1 MPGMEERSMMEKTIK
16 KDIWEMISSVSYS
29 THIAGNA
36 GRADQKFFEHLQE
49 GIADNDL
56 DKIYEF
62 IDAYERGKSIKPDEL
77 VCRLFQKAYR
87 EDSARLC
94 QLLAEKNNIVDY
106 WIFLSTCCETDILV
120 DFAKMDV
127 AYPCFYY
134 ECARILLKRTSGIDE
149 KCKEAIIAAVKRIA
163 DRDLALYLK
172 DRDFTAISDGQR
184 QRILLARAI
193 CQEPEIIILDEPTSF
208 LDIRHKLELLAILK
222 KMVLE
227 KQMTVI
233 MSLHELDLAQKIS
246 DQVICVHGD
255 HIEKYGAPEEI
266 FTSDYIRKLYGITR
280 GSYNA
285 EFGCVEME
293 PPAGKP
299 EVFVIGGNGSGIPVY
314 RKLQR
319 QGIPFVT
326 GVLHTNDADYQV
338 AKELAAKVITEKPF
352 ECISESAFEEALEF
366 MGKCEKVYCPLK
378 DFGIMNEKNR
388 ELLKKAKETGKLN
401 RIR

>member
-106 WIFLSTCCETDILV
+106 WIFLSTCCETDMLV

-149 KCKEAIIAAVKRIA
+149 KCKEALKRFAQTINLDMMLQNHKEDIVA
-163 DRDLALYLK
+163 WEFERLSDTSKKYILENISKDILENWNLLFEKKKKKHENLREIWFSGYFSLILNSLQYDLKNKEEWKL
-172 DRDFTAISDGQR
+172 
-184 QRILLARAI
+184 
-193 CQEPEIIILDEPTSF
+193 SF
-208 LDIRHKLELLAILK
+208 LNYEKI
-222 KMVLE
+222 LE
-227 KQMTVI
+227 KDMYAWYEKTTHMCCAFFYDITQIFYIVLAGQEKQIIEADESVTQSI
-233 MSLHELDLAQKIS
+233 RKIQLFIRRHEDYWKDHVKQKI
-246 DQVICVHGD
+246 
-255 HIEKYGAPEEI
+255 
-266 FTSDYIRKLYGITR
+266 
-280 GSYNA
+280 
-285 EFGCVEME
+285 
-293 PPAGKP
+293 
-299 EVFVIGGNGSGIPVY
+299 
-314 RKLQR
+314 
-319 QGIPFVT
+319 
-326 GVLHTNDADYQV
+326 
-338 AKELAAKVITEKPF
+338 ELEHRL
-352 ECISESAFEEALEF
+352 EAML
-366 MGKCEKVYCPLK
+366 
-378 DFGIMNEKNR
+378 
-388 ELLKKAKETGKLN
+388 
-401 RIR
+401 

>member
-1 MPGMEERSMMEKTIK
+1 MMEKTIK

-106 WIFLSTCCETDILV
+106 WIFLSTCCETDMLV

-149 KCKEAIIAAVKRIA
+149 K
-163 DRDLALYLK
+163 
-172 DRDFTAISDGQR
+172 
-184 QRILLARAI
+184 
-193 CQEPEIIILDEPTSF
+193 
-208 LDIRHKLELLAILK
+208 
-222 KMVLE
+222 
-227 KQMTVI
+227 
-233 MSLHELDLAQKIS
+233 
-246 DQVICVHGD
+246 
-255 HIEKYGAPEEI
+255 
-266 FTSDYIRKLYGITR
+266 
-280 GSYNA
+280 
-285 EFGCVEME
+285 
-293 PPAGKP
+293 
-299 EVFVIGGNGSGIPVY
+299 
-314 RKLQR
+314 
-319 QGIPFVT
+319 
-326 GVLHTNDADYQV
+326 
-338 AKELAAKVITEKPF
+338 
-352 ECISESAFEEALEF
+352 
-366 MGKCEKVYCPLK
+366 
-378 DFGIMNEKNR
+378 
-388 ELLKKAKETGKLN
+388 
-401 RIR
+401 

>member
-1 MPGMEERSMMEKTIK
+1 MMEKTIK

-106 WIFLSTCCETDILV
+106 WIFLSTCCETDMLV

-163 DRDLALYLK
+163 DRDLALWE
-172 DRDFTAISDGQR
+172 RWVQR
-184 QRILLARAI
+184 KEHNTNWQQLLF
-193 CQEPEIIILDEPTSF
+193 S
-208 LDIRHKLELLAILK
+208 
-222 KMVLE
+222 VL
-227 KQMTVI
+227 
-233 MSLHELDLAQKIS
+233 S
-246 DQVICVHGD
+246 
-255 HIEKYGAPEEI
+255 
-266 FTSDYIRKLYGITR
+266 
-280 GSYNA
+280 
-285 EFGCVEME
+285 
-293 PPAGKP
+293 
-299 EVFVIGGNGSGIPVY
+299 
-314 RKLQR
+314 
-319 QGIPFVT
+319 
-326 GVLHTNDADYQV
+326 
-338 AKELAAKVITEKPF
+338 KV
-352 ECISESAFEEALEF
+352 SREALKRFAQTINLDMMLQNHKEDIVAWEF
-366 MGKCEKVYCPLK
+366 ERLSDTSKKYILENISK
-378 DFGIMNEKNR
+378 DM
-388 ELLKKAKETGKLN
+388 
-401 RIR
+401 RI

>member
-106 WIFLSTCCETDILV
+106 WIFLSTCCETDMLV

-163 DRDLALYLK
+163 DRDLALWERWVQRKEHNTNWQQLLFSVLSKVSREALK
-172 DRDFTAISDGQR
+172 RFAQTINLDMMLQNHKEDIVAWEFERLSDTSKKYILENISKD
-184 QRILLARAI
+184 ILENWNLLFEKKKKKHENLR
-193 CQEPEIIILDEPTSF
+193 EIWFSGYFSLILNSLQYDLKNKEEWKLSF
-208 LDIRHKLELLAILK
+208 L
-222 KMVLE
+222 
-227 KQMTVI
+227 
-233 MSLHELDLAQKIS
+233 
-246 DQVICVHGD
+246 
-255 HIEKYGAPEEI
+255 
-266 FTSDYIRKLYGITR
+266 
-280 GSYNA
+280 N
-285 EFGCVEME
+285 
-293 PPAGKP
+293 
-299 EVFVIGGNGSGIPVY
+299 
-314 RKLQR
+314 
-319 QGIPFVT
+319 
-326 GVLHTNDADYQV
+326 
-338 AKELAAKVITEKPF
+338 
-352 ECISESAFEEALEF
+352 
-366 MGKCEKVYCPLK
+366 
-378 DFGIMNEKNR
+378 
-388 ELLKKAKETGKLN
+388 
-401 RIR
+401 

>member
-1 MPGMEERSMMEKTIK
+1 
-16 KDIWEMISSVSYS
+16 MISSVSYS

-106 WIFLSTCCETDILV
+106 WIFLSTCCETDMLV

-163 DRDLALYLK
+163 DRDLALWERWVQRKEHNTNWQQLLFSVLSKVSREALK
-172 DRDFTAISDGQR
+172 RFAQTINLDMMLQNHKEDIVAWEFERLSDENLREIWFSGYFSL
-184 QRILLARAI
+184 ILNSL
-193 CQEPEIIILDEPTSF
+193 QYDLKNKEEWKLSF
-208 LDIRHKLELLAILK
+208 LNYEKI
-222 KMVLE
+222 LE
-227 KQMTVI
+227 KDMYAWYEKTTHMCCAFFYDITQIFYIVLAGQEKQIIEADESVTQSI
-233 MSLHELDLAQKIS
+233 RKIQLFIRRHEDYWKDHVKQKI
-246 DQVICVHGD
+246 
-255 HIEKYGAPEEI
+255 
-266 FTSDYIRKLYGITR
+266 
-280 GSYNA
+280 
-285 EFGCVEME
+285 
-293 PPAGKP
+293 
-299 EVFVIGGNGSGIPVY
+299 
-314 RKLQR
+314 
-319 QGIPFVT
+319 
-326 GVLHTNDADYQV
+326 
-338 AKELAAKVITEKPF
+338 ELEHRL
-352 ECISESAFEEALEF
+352 EAML
-366 MGKCEKVYCPLK
+366 
-378 DFGIMNEKNR
+378 
-388 ELLKKAKETGKLN
+388 
-401 RIR
+401 